1 MIIISLVNKLMLK
14 KNEIKI
20 SILIPCYNEL
30 NTIKEIIKKVN
41 YNLQLYG
48 FNDYEI
54 LVVDDYSNDG
64 TSEILKQISLE
75 KNIKIF
81 SHSQNLG
88 KGAAVHTGIENTT
101 GDILIIQDAD
111 LEYDPSDYDKL
122 LRPFFEADADIVYGS
137 RFIGGGKYVRIHFFW
152 HYLANKII
160 TFVCNM
166 FTNLNLTDVE
176 TGYKVFKTSCLKNV
190 KLKEKSFSFEPEI
203 TIKLAK
209 KKFKFFEVP
218 ISYNGRSY
226 NEGKKIGLKDAFIA
240 FKAIFI
246 YSIIK

>member
-1 MIIISLVNKLMLK
+1 MLK
-14 KNEIKI
+14 KNKTKL
-20 SILIPCYNEL
+20 SIVIPCYNEI
-30 NTIKEIIKKVN
+30 NTIREIIKKVI
-41 YNLQLYG
+41 YNLQHYS

-54 LVVDDYSNDG
+54 LVVDDCSNDG
-64 TSEILKQISLE
+64 TSEILEQINLKE
-75 KNIKIF
+75 NIKIF
-81 SHSQNLG
+81 SHKENLG
-88 KGAAVHTGIENTT
+88 KGAAVQTGIKNIT

-111 LEYDPSDYDKL
+111 LEYDPSDYEKL
-122 LRPFFEADADIVYGS
+122 LRPFFEADADVVYGS

-176 TGYKVFKTSCLKNV
+176 TGYKLFKNSCLKNV
-190 KLKEKSFSFEPEI
+190 ELKEKSFSFEPEI

-218 ISYNGRSY
+218 ITYNGRSY

-246 YSIIK
+246 YSIKR